1 MVRYGP
7 RTFESVAPRG
17 QGPYGQSGHLQKYIL
32 QFACHCLA
40 IAGYPAISSSHSVV
54 SMDSIARPPEP
65 PPCRP
70 IAFAPV
76 DIVCDAMD
84 SGGFRLSARTP
95 LASHDPGLGRLF
107 RAAVETQPDR
117 VFLAERDGGGWRTL
131 TYAACRP
138 VVDGIAAAFI
148 ERGLS
153 AERPVMVLSGNGID
167 HALLMLAAYTAGV
180 PIAPVSVAYSLQS
193 SDHAKL
199 KHIAALLQPGLVYVA
214 DTAPFA
220 AALAALDRTGF
231 EIVAGH
237 NGAKLDGV
245 TSLTSLAATLSG
257 PAVEHRVASC
267 TADTIAKF
275 LFTSGSTG
283 TPKGVINTHGMLA
296 ANQQQIAQ
304 IWPFLADEPPM
315 LVDWLPWNH
324 TFGGNHNFNLVL
336 RHAGTLY
343 IDAGKPV
350 PALVGD
356 TVRNLSEI
364 SPTVYFN
371 VPAGYAALLP
381 HLERDP
387 AVAKN
392 FFARLRLIFY
402 AGAAL
407 PQDLWTRLEAASIQ
421 AAGVRIPMTSSWG
434 MTETAPLAT
443 ASHFLTDRSGII
455 GVPPPGVEVKLVPRD
470 GKLEVRVRGPN
481 VTPGYW
487 KRDDLTAAAFD
498 DEGFYCPGDAVRF
511 ADPADPSK
519 GLVFDGRLAEDF
531 KLATGTWVHVG
542 GLRTGVLAAA
552 SPALQDA
559 VIVGE
564 NLPFIGVLAWLNLGG
579 CQRLVGRD
587 DVKLAELASHPVIR
601 EHVRDALARW
611 NATHRG
617 SSERVARVLLLPDL
631 PSIDANEIT
640 DKGYVNQ
647 RAATARRHREIAL
660 LYADMPGLE
669 VIEVE
674 TSGASAA

>member
-1 MVRYGP
+1 MD
-7 RTFESVAPRG
+7 
-17 QGPYGQSGHLQKYIL
+17 L
-32 QFACHCLA
+32 
-40 IAGYPAISSSHSVV
+40 V
-54 SMDSIARPPEP
+54 SRVPEP

-76 DIVCDAMD
+76 DVVCDAMEG
-84 SGGFRLSARTP
+84 GGFRLAARTP
-95 LASHDPGLGRLF
+95 LLPHDPGLGRLF
-107 RAAVETQPDR
+107 RAAVERAPDR
-117 VFLAERDGGGWRTL
+117 VFVAERSGGGWRTL

-138 VVDGIAAAFI
+138 IVDGIAAAFI

-153 AERPVMVLSGNGID
+153 PERPVMVLSGNGID
-167 HALLMLAAYTAGV
+167 HALLMVAAYAAGV

-199 KHIAALLQPGLVYVA
+199 KHVAALLQPGLVYVT

-220 AALAALDRTGF
+220 AALRALDGAGF
-231 EIVAGH
+231 EIAAGE

-245 TSLTSLAATLSG
+245 TSLTSLAATRPG
-257 PAVEHRVASC
+257 AAVDERVASC
-267 TADTIAKF
+267 SADTIAKF

-283 TPKGVINTHGMLA
+283 MPKGVVNTHGMLA

-304 IWPFLADEPPM
+304 IWPFLADEPPV

-343 IDAGKPV
+343 IDGGKPV
-350 PALVGD
+350 PALVGE

-387 AVAKN
+387 AIART
-392 FFARLRLIFY
+392 FFAKLRMIFY

-407 PQDLWTRLEAASIQ
+407 PQDLWTRLEAA
-421 AAGVRIPMTSSWG
+421 AVRATGMRIPMTSSWG
-434 MTETAPLAT
+434 MTETAPLVT
-443 ASHFLTDRSGII
+443 ACHFLTERSGMI
-455 GVPPPGVEVKLVPRD
+455 GVPAPGAEVKLVPRA

-487 KRDDLTAAAFD
+487 KRADLTVAAFD

-511 ADPADPSK
+511 ADPEDVAK
-519 GLVFDGRLAEDF
+519 GLMFDGRLAEDF

-564 NLPFIGVLAWLNLGG
+564 NLPFVGVLAWLNLAG
-579 CQRLVGRD
+579 CQRLAACD
-587 DVKLAELASHPVIR
+587 DGLAELAKHPVIR
-601 EHVRDALARW
+601 EHVRAAFVRW
-611 NATHRG
+611 NAAHPG
-617 SSERVARVLLLPDL
+617 SSERLARVLLLPDL

-647 RAATARRHREIAL
+647 RAAIACRHREVAL
-660 LYADMPGLE
+660 LYADAPGPEVIGLE
-669 VIEVE
+669 TAG
-674 TSGASAA
+674 TSSA